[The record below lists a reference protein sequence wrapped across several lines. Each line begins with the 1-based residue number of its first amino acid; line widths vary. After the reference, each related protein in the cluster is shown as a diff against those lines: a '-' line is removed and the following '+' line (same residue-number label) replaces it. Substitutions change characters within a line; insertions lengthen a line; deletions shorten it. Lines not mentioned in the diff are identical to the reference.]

1 MKRKEFEK
9 FATQVRRAV
18 MKALDDR
25 INEIVKEVNQ
35 RGEEIRKE
43 AEEWFKEEIKKNPE
57 IILGGE
63 AYAYREG
70 TLSGTIYSKL
80 GLKGAWIG
88 LRYRKDWYSLDKA
101 PVPDELKKKYQ
112 EYLELDK
119 KLVKE
124 LNKLVILR
132 KTVYYDLVAWKKRA
146 LKGKAYKEEPI
157 SFPAKYWDFVPEEFR
172 ESLTPSS
179 SEEGRS

>member
-25 INEIVKEVNQ
+25 INEIVHEVNQ

-43 AEEWFKEEIKKNPE
+43 ADEWFKEEIKKNPE

-70 TLSGTIYSKL
+70 TPVGTVFSRL
-80 GLKGAWIG
+80 GLEGAWIG

-101 PVPDELKKKYQ
+101 PVPGELKKKYQ
-112 EYLELDK
+112 EYLELRK

-124 LNKLVILR
+124 LNKLVDLR

-146 LKGKAYKEEPI
+146 LKNKTREKEP
-157 SFPAKYWDFVPEEFR
+157 FPAKYWDFVPEEFR
-172 ESLTPSS
+172 EFLTPSTS
-179 SEEGRS
+179 LKEGRS